1 MGTDAKLARDT
12 LFSCSN
18 RSQGAQGPF
27 IYWLDRLALSAAE
40 LGGGASA
47 AVAMATKNKARF
59 HCPLQ
64 VIKEALPLH
73 SLELAALL

>member
-27 IYWLDRLALSAAE
+27 IYWLDRLALSAAPVAE

-47 AVAMATKNKARF
+47 AVAMATKNKVRFHRF
-59 HCPLQ
+59 HC
-64 VIKEALPLH
+64 PLH